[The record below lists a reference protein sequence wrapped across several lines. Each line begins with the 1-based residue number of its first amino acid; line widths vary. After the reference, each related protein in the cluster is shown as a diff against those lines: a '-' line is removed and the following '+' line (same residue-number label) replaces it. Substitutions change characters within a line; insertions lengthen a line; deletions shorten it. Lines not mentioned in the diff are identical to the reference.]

1 MYFFLLTPLKVESDI
16 IFGLKSNIFQ
26 YTMVQY
32 ATFSRQV
39 KNVIKKNFQQGVP
52 SETHSRL
59 NHLRSFTKG
68 NLVKYV
74 YCLRSQ
80 DFPTGTMQ
88 P

>member
-1 MYFFLLTPLKVESDI
+1 MLLFLVRLKM
-16 IFGLKSNIFQ
+16 F
-26 YTMVQY
+26 
-32 ATFSRQV
+32 
-39 KNVIKKNFQQGVP
+39 IKKNFQQDVP